1 MTCGTSVREDRG
13 MAIRA
18 FGAELP
24 VWVDEE
30 LEAARAD
37 LGTDEGRMRL
47 LNRLAE
53 RNVAEGS
60 GGPFSALTVHRGTG
74 EVVAAGVNLVL
85 ASGLSSMHAEV
96 VTISVTQARLGTWD
110 LGALDDPL
118 ELWVNWRPCA
128 MCYGSTLWSGV
139 RGLVVAG
146 DGPELEELTGFDEG
160 PMREDWAQQFE
171 DRGISV
177 RVGVLRDEA
186 VAVFERYGSNP
197 DKVVYNAT
205 LTDEA

>member
-1 MTCGTSVREDRG
+1 
-13 MAIRA
+13 MATRA

-24 VWVDEE
+24 SWVDDEV
-30 LEAARAD
+30 EAARSD
-37 LGTDEGRMRL
+37 LGTDEGRMGL

-60 GGPFSALTVHRGTG
+60 GGPFAALAVHSGSG

-128 MCYGSTLWSGV
+128 MCYGATLWSGV
-139 RGLVVAG
+139 RTLVVAG
-146 DGPELEELTGFDEG
+146 DGPELEQYTGFDEG
-160 PMREDWAQQFE
+160 PVRDDWAEQLE
-171 DRGISV
+171 ARGITV
-177 RVGVLRDEA
+177 RNGVLRDEA
-186 VAVFERYGSNP
+186 VAVFQRYGANP
-197 DKVVYNAT
+197 DKTVYNARVT
-205 LTDEA
+205 GGE

>member
-1 MTCGTSVREDRG
+1 MTT
-13 MAIRA
+13 
-18 FGAELP
+18 FGATLP
-24 VWVDEE
+24 AWVDDE
-30 LEAARAD
+30 LAAAPALD
-37 LGTDEGRMRL
+37 TDEGRMRL
-47 LNRLAE
+47 LNRIAE

-60 GGPFSALTVHRGTG
+60 GGPFSALTVRRGSG

-128 MCYGSTLWSGV
+128 MCYGATLWSGV
-139 RGLVVAG
+139 RGLVIAG
-146 DGPELEELTGFDEG
+146 DGPELEQLTGFDEG
-160 PMREDWAQQFE
+160 PVRDDWAAQLE
-171 DRGISV
+171 ARGIAV

-186 VAVFERYGSNP
+186 IAVFRRYGENP
-197 DKVVYNAT
+197 DTVVYNAR
-205 LTDEA
+205 TDR